1 MPQGPQR
8 LRDRF
13 MIGRSDGIAEA
24 EKIILDA
31 GGFINKGMIDLPL
44 TLNDD
49 VRDAV
54 QYLVEEWDYGIE
66 E

>member
-1 MPQGPQR
+1 
-8 LRDRF
+8 